1 LVLAYQLALASFF
14 GGYSMIDMNE
24 LFYLGVVEVIVLGVV
39 SLFVRGE

>member
-1 LVLAYQLALASFF
+1 LVLAFLSALASFF

-24 LFYLGVVEVIVLGVV
+24 LFYLGVVEVVVLGFV